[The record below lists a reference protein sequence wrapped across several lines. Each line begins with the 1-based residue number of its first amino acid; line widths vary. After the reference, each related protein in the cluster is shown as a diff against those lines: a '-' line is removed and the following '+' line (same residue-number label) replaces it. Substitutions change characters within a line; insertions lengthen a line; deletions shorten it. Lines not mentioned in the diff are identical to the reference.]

1 MLCLLKGFN
10 KFLMLLSFNSVHCF
24 RNVELAVVVCLFVC
38 FIYIVGTEAE
48 CLPKMHTALGLIIS
62 IGIMSYIMKHVHII
76 EQILVLR

>member
-1 MLCLLKGFN
+1 MLCLPKGFN
-10 KFLMLLSFNSVHCF
+10 KFLILLSFNSVHCF
-24 RNVELAVVVCLFVC
+24 GNMELAVVVC

-62 IGIMSYIMKHVHII
+62 IGIMGYIMRHVHII